1 MAETSWMPPSSKD
14 FGAGKRQF
22 LELYGSLAVM
32 NTYLKIAV
40 LCLSAAIV
48 ALALLNIKTYKAFH
62 QLKPLVIRISEV
74 GRAEAITY
82 GSFEYQP
89 QEAEIKYFLAQF
101 VQNYY
106 GRAHATFKE
115 AYPRSLYFLDGRLAD
130 AIIEANKKTKA
141 GEIFLSGQTE
151 EIEIQVKNVAIEDL
165 RKPPYKAAVD
175 FERIY
180 RSFSNHAELRRQ
192 HSIANFV
199 FVIRMPVSNALVPVN
214 PLGLTITYFRE
225 DQAFEE
231 GQS

>member
-1 MAETSWMPPSSKD
+1 MTETAWMPSSSKD
-14 FGAGKRQF
+14 FEAGKRQF

-40 LCLSAAIV
+40 LCLCAV
-48 ALALLNIKTYKAFH
+48 VLALASLDIKTYNAFH

-89 QEAEIKYFLAQF
+89 QEAELKYFLAQF

-106 GRAHATFKE
+106 GRIHATFKE

-130 AIIEANKKTKA
+130 AIIEANKKSKA
-141 GEIFLSGQTE
+141 SQTFLSGQTD
-151 EIEIQVKNVAIEDL
+151 EIEIHVKNIAIEDL
-165 RKPPYKAAVD
+165 RKSPYKATVEFD
-175 FERIY
+175 KIY
-180 RSFSNHAELRRQ
+180 HNYSDHAEIRRQ
-192 HSIANFV
+192 HFIASFV
-199 FVIRMPVSNALVPVN
+199 FVIRMPVANALIPVN

>member
-1 MAETSWMPPSSKD
+1 MVLKQGSMTETAWMPSSSKD
-14 FGAGKRQF
+14 FEAGKRQF

-40 LCLSAAIV
+40 LCLCAV
-48 ALALLNIKTYKAFH
+48 VLALASLDIKTYNAFH

-89 QEAEIKYFLAQF
+89 QEAELKYFLAQF

-106 GRAHATFKE
+106 GRIHATFKE

-130 AIIEANKKTKA
+130 AIIEA
-141 GEIFLSGQTE
+141 
-151 EIEIQVKNVAIEDL
+151 EIEIHVKNIAIEDL
-165 RKPPYKAAVD
+165 RKSPYKATVEFD
-175 FERIY
+175 KIY
-180 RSFSNHAELRRQ
+180 HNYSDHAEIRRQ
-192 HSIANFV
+192 HFIASFV
-199 FVIRMPVSNALVPVN
+199 FVIRMPVANALIPVN

>member
-1 MAETSWMPPSSKD
+1 
-14 FGAGKRQF
+14 
-22 LELYGSLAVM
+22 M
-32 NTYLKIAV
+32 NTYLKVAL
-40 LCLSAAIV
+40 LCLSAAII
-48 ALALLNIKTYKAFH
+48 ALALLNIKTYSAFH

-82 GSFEYQP
+82 GSVEYQP
-89 QEAEIKYFLAQF
+89 QETEIKYFLAEF
-101 VQNYY
+101 AQNYY
-106 GRAHATFKE
+106 GRVHATFKE

-141 GEIFLSGQTE
+141 SENFLSGQTD

-165 RKPPYKAAVD
+165 RKPPYKASVE
-175 FERIY
+175 FEKVY
-180 RSFSNHAELRRQ
+180 HSFSDRGEIRRQ

-199 FVIRMPVSNALVPVN
+199 FVVRTPVPNTLIPVN

-231 GQS
+231 GHP